1 MIVSRAAIRR
11 PVTVAMAFIA
21 LAIVGAVA
29 SGRIAVEQYPSIEK
43 PYVGLGIPY
52 ASTSAQE
59 IERNVTRP
67 VEEILS
73 TLGGI
78 ERMYSHTRTG
88 FVWVSMALDANED
101 MATKGIEARELIESI
116 RHRLPSDIRRIQLR
130 SQGEEDEPILSY
142 VISAPHLG
150 QQDAWRLLDARVRT
164 VLERVDGVNSVHL
177 FGAAEQYVR
186 IGLDPDRVDAH
197 GMDLLSVEQ
206 RLAAENFFLSAGSI
220 EQGRLETQVR
230 PLGRFASLQDIVD
243 LPLSAAVRLGDV
255 AVVDYVPR
263 DEADQRRLNGED
275 ALGVSVYKKPGAN
288 LVGVAADVHAAMD
301 RIRLDPELA
310 EAVFLTISDQSE
322 VVVDALRDLLQNGMM
337 GGLLSAIVLF
347 AFIRRLTP
355 ACLISATVPMAL
367 VATLG
372 VMYFAGLTL
381 NVFSLVGLMLAV
393 GLLVDN
399 SVVVSE
405 SIALYRRGAA
415 GGQSSAGASKLT
427 PFEAADRGVS
437 DVGMAITA
445 GTLTSIV
452 VFVPTVFMES
462 LDASTTM
469 ANVALPLCTSIAASL
484 LIATT
489 LTPALL
495 ARMRPGRAEPRYR
508 AFERL
513 ADAYERL
520 ILFTLRHRFLALLVA
535 ALLATTGWFAYRA
548 LDVNMN
554 PVEDR
559 SSLELSF
566 WVRGTIALE
575 RMEAMVDDVEGRLLA
590 SRDELGIGDISTT
603 FDSDRGRIYMAMR
616 EDGRYAAAVVQE
628 RILDMM
634 PEVPNVRF
642 YFRSEG
648 RHRRYRDG
656 DGGMGVRLTGDST
669 EQLLR
674 ISEDVIAVLE
684 RLPILGNVHTQAS
697 SGTQELAVVL
707 KQEQASR
714 LGITANQ
721 VARTV
726 AVTLAGTQLRRGLD
740 QGGWED
746 AVFLEIKDRK
756 AVRLEDLRRL
766 PIFVPGQGPPAS
778 ATQGAPQQTPGASTP
793 DTVPLEAVASL
804 EFRPALRSVRRENR
818 ETTVTV
824 EFSLNGVP
832 PMAARQRVEAVMA
845 NFELPPG
852 YRWELGRDFDD
863 EDAQFREMVLVIG
876 VAILLVYMLM
886 AALFESILFPSVMLF
901 AIVYSAVGV
910 MLFLW
915 ATGTPLT
922 MMAMIGMVLL
932 AGIVVN
938 NGIVLLN
945 RIFQLQRQ
953 GASRQDAIVQAGRDR
968 LRPIVMT
975 ACTTVAGLVPL
986 AVGDVRVG
994 GSGESYMPLAR
1005 AIIGG
1010 LSFASAVTLLLTP
1023 LLYVHFDNAKRATVM
1038 FWRGATAGGAAAAEG
1053 R

>member
-11 PVTVAMAFIA
+11 PVTVAMAFVG

-29 SGRIAVEQYPSIEK
+29 GQRISVEQYPNVDK
-43 PYVGLGIPY
+43 PYVGIGVPY
-52 ASTSAQE
+52 DSTSARE

-67 VEEILS
+67 VEEMLS

-88 FVWVSMALDANED
+88 YVWISMSLDED
-101 MATKGIEARELIESI
+101 QDTATKGIEAKELIESI
-116 RHRLPSDIRRIQLR
+116 RHRLPSDIRHIRLR
-130 SQGEEDEPILSY
+130 GQSDDDDPILSY
-142 VISAPHLG
+142 VISAPEL
-150 QQDAWRLLDARVRT
+150 DWRDVWRLLDARVRT
-164 VLERVDGVNSVHL
+164 VLERVPGVNTVHL
-177 FGAAEQYVR
+177 FGAAEEYVR
-186 IGLDPDRVDAH
+186 IALAPNRLDAH
-197 GMDLLSVEQ
+197 GLSVLEVER
-206 RLAAENFFLSAGSI
+206 RLADENFFLSAGSI
-220 EQGRLETQVR
+220 EQGRLETRVR
-230 PLGRFASLQDIVD
+230 PLGRFTSLQDIID
-243 LPLSAAVRLGDV
+243 LPLTPAVRLGDV
-255 AVVDYVPR
+255 ATVDYVPR
-263 DEADQRRLNGED
+263 DEADQRRLNGEE
-275 ALGVSVYKKPGAN
+275 ALGVSVYKKPEAN
-288 LVGVAADVHAAMD
+288 LVGVAADVHAEMD
-301 RIRLDPELA
+301 RIRTDPELA
-310 EAVFLTISDQSE
+310 EAAFLTVSDESE
-322 VVVDALRDLLQNGMM
+322 VVVDALRDLAQNGMI

-381 NVFSLVGLMLAV
+381 NVLSLVGLMLAV

-405 SIALYRRGAA
+405 SIALHRR
-415 GGQSSAGASKLT
+415 QNRLS
-427 PFEAADRGVS
+427 PFEAADRGVT

-452 VFVPTVFMES
+452 VFVPTVFMDAMES
-462 LDASTTM
+462 ASMM
-469 ANVALPLCTSIAASL
+469 ANVAIPLCTSIAASL

-495 ARMRPGRAEPRYR
+495 ARMKPGRAEPRYR
-508 AFERL
+508 AFEWL
-513 ADAYERL
+513 ADRYEQL
-520 ILFTLRHRFLALLVA
+520 IVFTLRHRFSALVVA
-535 ALLATTGWFAYRA
+535 ALLATTGWFAYKA
-548 LDVNMN
+548 LDVNMR
-554 PVEDR
+554 PEEDR
-559 SSLELSF
+559 GSLELSF
-566 WVRGTIALE
+566 WVRGTIALTH
-575 RMEAMVDDVEGRLLA
+575 MEAMVDDVEARILGA
-590 SRDELGIGDISTT
+590 RDELGIGDISTT
-603 FDSDRGRIYMAMR
+603 FDSDRGRIFMAMR
-616 EDGRYAAAVVQE
+616 EDGRYSAAVVRE
-628 RILDMM
+628 RILEMM
-634 PEVPNVRF
+634 PVVPNVRF

-656 DGGMGVRLTGDST
+656 DGGMGVRLIGDST
-669 EQLLR
+669 DELLD

-684 RLPILGNVHTQAS
+684 RMPILGNVHTQAS

-707 KQEQASR
+707 KEEQASR

-721 VARTV
+721 VAHSVSV
-726 AVTLAGTQLRRGLD
+726 ALAGTQLRRGLD

-746 AVFLEIKDRK
+746 AVYLEIEDRK
-756 AVRLEDLRRL
+756 DVDLEDLRRL
-766 PIFVPGQGPPAS
+766 PIAVPGQS
-778 ATQGAPQQTPGASTP
+778 AGDAPSSVA
-793 DTVPLEAVASL
+793 LETIASL

-818 ETTVTV
+818 ETMVTV
-824 EFSLNGVP
+824 EFSLKDIP
-832 PMAARQRVEAVMA
+832 PMVARQRVEAVMA

-852 YRWELGRDFDD
+852 YRWEMGRDFED
-863 EDAQFREMVLVIG
+863 EDAQFREMLIVIG

-915 ATGTPLT
+915 VTDTPLT

-945 RIFQLQRQ
+945 RIFQLQRE
-953 GASRQDAIVQAGRDR
+953 GAPRQAAIVQAGRDR

-1010 LSFASAVTLLLTP
+1010 LSFASVVTLLLTP
-1023 LLYVHFDNAKRATVM
+1023 LLYVHFDNAKAATQAFWRRAT
-1038 FWRGATAGGAAAAEG
+1038 ATPGRAAAASTSEP
-1053 R
+1053 